1 MAGSMAYASVAVTLD
16 TAIRRK
22 GLALEVNELLAEIDR
37 LQVIDV
43 REQDEWEAGHVRG
56 ALHIPLDEVAS
67 ERHSVDRDKPV
78 VTVCR
83 TGARSS
89 AAADLLREVGVDAHS
104 LEGGLRAWAAAGQPL
119 VDSTGAQG
127 FVLEET
133 GREDSVSPEFK
144 DLQGNLIEVAY
155 GLQERFG
162 NREPT
167 DAEARAFMR
176 EWLQGKGTPEE
187 EIEKILDDDSV

>member
-1 MAGSMAYASVAVTLD
+1 M
-16 TAIRRK
+16 K
-22 GLALEVNELLAEIDR
+22 VNELLAEIDR

-43 REQDEWEAGHVRG
+43 REQDEWETGHMRG
-56 ALHIPLDEVAS
+56 ALHLPLDEVAS

-89 AAADLLREVGVDAHS
+89 AAADLLRAVGVDAHS
-104 LEGGLRAWAAAGQPL
+104 LEGGLRAWAFAGQPL
-119 VDSTGAQG
+119 VDSKGAQG
-127 FVLEET
+127 WVLEESEKADL
-133 GREDSVSPEFK
+133 GSPEFK

-167 DAEARAFMR
+167 DAEARTFMR

-187 EIEKILDDDSV
+187 EIEQILGGDSV

>member
-1 MAGSMAYASVAVTLD
+1 M
-16 TAIRRK
+16 
-22 GLALEVNELLAEIDR
+22 EVKELLAEIDR
-37 LQVIDV
+37 LQVVDV

-56 ALHIPLDEVAS
+56 ALHLPLDEVAS
-67 ERHSVDRDKPV
+67 ERHSVDWDKPV

-89 AAADLLREVGVDAHS
+89 AAADLLREVGVDAYS
-104 LEGGLRAWAAAGQPL
+104 LNGGLRAWAAAGQPL

-127 FVLEET
+127 RVLEET
-133 GREDSVSPEFK
+133 GRDSGSPEFK

-167 DAEARAFMR
+167 DAEARIFMR
-176 EWLQGKGTPEE
+176 VWLLAKGTPEE